1 MGEKLG
7 KMFRNSKGQPY
18 TRKEYMGGVPGTKIV
33 SFEMGNKEERDEFP
47 VEVSLRAKEKCRITH
62 NALESARVA
71 ANSYLMKELKR
82 VNYFMK
88 LRVYPHDV
96 LRENK
101 MATGA
106 GADRVQ
112 DGMRLAFGRPIGSA
126 ARVDVG
132 QVLFSVRV
140 RPDDGDHAK
149 KALKRAVAKLPT
161 PGRVKVDEGEGLIR

>member
-7 KMFRNSKGQPY
+7 KMFRSAKGQPY
-18 TRKEYMGGVPGTKIV
+18 TRKRYIGGVPGTKIV
-33 SFEMGNKEERDEFP
+33 SFEMGNREDKDSFP
-47 VEVSLRAKEKCRITH
+47 VEVTLRAEERCRITH

-71 ANSYLMKELKR
+71 ANSFLMKGLKR
-82 VNYFMK
+82 LNYFFK

-112 DGMRLAFGRPIGSA
+112 DGMRLAFGRPVGSA
-126 ARVDVG
+126 ARVDVD
-132 QVLFSVRV
+132 QPLFSVRV
-140 RPDDGDHAK
+140 RPENVDEAK
-149 KALKRAVAKLPT
+149 RALKRASMKLPT
-161 PGRVKVDEGEGLIR
+161 PGRITVDTGAELVR

>member
-7 KMFRNSKGQPY
+7 KMFRSSKGQPY

-33 SFEMGNKEERDEFP
+33 AFEMGNKEGKDEFP
-47 VEVSLRAKEKCRITH
+47 VKVSLRSEEKCRITH
-62 NALESARVA
+62 NALESARIA
-71 ANSYLMKELKR
+71 GNSYLMKELKR

-112 DGMRLAFGRPIGSA
+112 DGMRLAFGRPIGTA
-126 ARVDVG
+126 ARVDVD
-132 QVLFSVRV
+132 QPIFSVKV
-140 RPDDGDHAK
+140 HPENVQKAK
-149 KALKRAVAKLPT
+149 KALNRACQKLPT
-161 PGRVKVDEGEGLIR
+161 PGRIKVDEGAELVQ

>member
-7 KMFRNSKGQPY
+7 KMFRSTKGQPY
-18 TRKEYMGGVPGTKIV
+18 TRKKYIGGVPGIKIV
-33 SFEMGNKEERDEFP
+33 AFEMGNKKGKDEFP
-47 VEVSLRAKEKCRITH
+47 VELTLRAQEKCRITH

-71 ANSYLMKELKR
+71 ANSYLMKNLKR
-82 VNYFMK
+82 VNYFFK

-112 DGMRLAFGRPIGSA
+112 DGMRLAFGRPIGTA
-126 ARVDVG
+126 ARVDVD
-132 QVLFSVRV
+132 QPIFSVRV
-140 RPDDGDHAK
+140 HPERLDEAK
-149 KALKRAVAKLPT
+149 SALKRAKMKLPT
-161 PGRVKVDEGEGLIR
+161 PGRITVDMGEELVR

>member
-7 KMFRNSKGQPY
+7 KMFRSSSGQPY
-18 TRKEYMGGVPGTKIV
+18 TRKEYIGGVPGIKIV
-33 SFEMGNKEERDEFP
+33 AFEMGNKEEKDKFP
-47 VEVSLRAKEKCRITH
+47 VELSLRADEKCRITH

-71 ANSYLMKELKR
+71 ANSYMMRELKR
-82 VNYFMK
+82 VNYFLK

-112 DGMRLAFGRPIGSA
+112 DGMRLAFGRPIGTA
-126 ARVDVG
+126 ARVDIG
-132 QVLFSVRV
+132 QPIFSVRV
-140 RPDDGDHAK
+140 HPDKLKEAK
-149 KALKRAVAKLPT
+149 KALKRAKMKIPT
-161 PGRVKVDEGEGLIR
+161 PGRITVDEGEELVQ